1 MHIPRRPV
9 RTILS
14 AGIGVFLS
22 LTAAVAAPP
31 LELPPLSS
39 LHAGEH
45 HAGKMIWADLVIP
58 DLGTAERFYGGL
70 FGWTFRDIHGGATD
84 YAVATLNGRPVAGLV
99 QRAVPA
105 GEPKQPAWL
114 TFLAV
119 RDVDAA
125 IRLARSGG
133 ATVLGEP
140 RTYRGRG
147 RQAVL
152 SDPEGAVFAV
162 LASASGDPGDFL
174 AAPGEWIWTSLLA
187 TDPGAA
193 AAFYKKVF
201 GYDVFELP
209 QVGTSQHFVLSSN
222 DYARAGVNSLPQD
235 SKRRHAHWLNFVRV
249 ADAGEA
255 VAKAVSLGGRALV
268 DPYVDR
274 HGGRIAVLAD
284 PAGAPF
290 GVMEW
295 ASTDSKVEPK

>member
-152 SDPEGAVFAV
+152 SDPEAAVSNLVDNAIAYSGPGTRIAV

-209 QVGTSQHFVLSSN
+209 QEGTSQHFVLSSN

-255 VAKAVSLGGRALV
+255 VAKAV
-268 DPYVDR
+268 
-274 HGGRIAVLAD
+274 LAD